1 VLKFDILQGWNEA
14 SNIDSSHTSSLSKFF
29 DKEMLKEF
37 ATMRDM
43 VQELW
48 EDREERIAL
57 EEQLMAIK
65 EEKD

>member
-1 VLKFDILQGWNEA
+1 MEKA
-14 SNIDSSHTSSLSKFF
+14 SNIDSSHTSSLFKFF

-37 ATMRDM
+37 VTMRDM

-57 EEQLMAIK
+57 EE
-65 EEKD
+65 

>member
-1 VLKFDILQGWNEA
+1 MEEA
-14 SNIDSSHTSSLSKFF
+14 SNIDSSNTSSLSKFF

-37 ATMRDM
+37 VTMRDM

-48 EDREERIAL
+48 KDREESIAL
-57 EEQLMAIK
+57 QEQLMAIK